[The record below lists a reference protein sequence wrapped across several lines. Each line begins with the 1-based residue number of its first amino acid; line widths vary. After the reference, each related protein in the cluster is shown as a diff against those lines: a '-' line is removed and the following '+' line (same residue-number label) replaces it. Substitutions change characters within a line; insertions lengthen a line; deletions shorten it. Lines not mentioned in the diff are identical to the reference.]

1 MQNSFYVNSLRLR
14 ATFFYLITA
23 LFILAVSIGIC
34 IQTSFYILSHQDN
47 PTLFE
52 IIICL
57 VLNPIVFLIGVI
69 FCNGM
74 FDLIFDSMD
83 NPPFLKFR
91 SKIMTAFT
99 ENENTINNIIKPFN
113 YFIILSFEFFP
124 IFGGLLNIYATSKFD
139 ISHFAAGY
147 LLGAVFLIFLFGCVY
162 IFCNSIIL
170 SNILRQDR
178 YYDYLKALEKLETEK
193 GFLYSSKE
201 KIVSFNSEDLD
212 SNVKKPNSKL
222 GVLFF
227 VFAVFSIF
235 LSILL
240 TKPDFQDLLLSM
252 IMSGLTLFFIGQALK
267 FSFPKFLGLSFYFL
281 VGFYFSLSIALTFI
295 GLKTEGFN
303 ITKPI
308 IPVSF
313 KNNEKDQLIISN
325 KSTSYP
331 ICKIKW
337 QNLNLKNND
346 KYLSAL
352 DLTALS
358 STPYVYLEEHQ
369 KEFDYA
375 NNYIKGIF
383 ENTNLEPVSLEHFD
397 DWKTFGRSA
406 IVYFPE
412 LKMRVMIIRGTHT
425 YSELLY
431 DLNLFAFIELLNF
444 FDIVTPVIGLLPD
457 DLIQSLVKW
466 ADLRRFFNSKDMM
479 SEVLSLADYYNNI
492 SLKNQDEFIIIG
504 HSLGGVLAGM
514 ISAKLGISGVA
525 ISAPG
530 TKHILKRYNINSDEK
545 LHRSLTNIIFDND
558 LISQVDE
565 HLGSI
570 NLFRCEYDDYRL
582 CHDPNAL
589 LCKIYENCGDKNLR
603 ALNFSCSEDK
613 FSSFYYS
620 QINN

>member
-52 IIICL
+52 IITCL

-99 ENENTINNIIKPFN
+99 ENENIIHNIIKPFN

-124 IFGGLLNIYATSKFD
+124 IFGGLLNIYATTKFD

-147 LLGAVFLIFLFGCVY
+147 LLGGVFLIFLFACLY
-162 IFCNSIIL
+162 IFCNSVIL

-193 GFLYSSKE
+193 GFLHSSKE
-201 KIVSFNSEDLD
+201 KIDNFNSKDLD
-212 SNVKKPNSKL
+212 WNVKKPNIKL
-222 GVLFF
+222 GILSFLFAILT
-227 VFAVFSIF
+227 VF
-235 LSILL
+235 LSVIL
-240 TKPDFQDLLLSM
+240 TRPDFQDLLLSM
-252 IMSGLTLFFIGQALK
+252 IMSGLTLFFIGLSLK
-267 FSFPKFLGLSFYFL
+267 FSFPKILGVSFYFL
-281 VGFYFSLSIALTFI
+281 VGFYFCLSISLTFV

-303 ITKPI
+303 ITKPV
-308 IPVSF
+308 IPISF
-313 KNNEKDQLIISN
+313 KKNKTEKLLISDN
-325 KSTSYP
+325 STSYP

-337 QNLNLKNND
+337 QNSNIKSND

-358 STPYVYLEEHQ
+358 STPYVYLEQHQ

-375 NNYIKGIF
+375 NDYIKGIF
-383 ENTNLEPVSLEHFD
+383 ENTNLAPVSLEHFD

-412 LKMRVMIIRGTHT
+412 LKIRVMIIRGTHT

-431 DLNLFAFIELLNF
+431 DLNVFSFIELLIF
-444 FDIVTPVIGLLPD
+444 FDIITPVIGLLPD

-466 ADLRRFFNSKDMM
+466 ADLRRLFNTNDLFINVMN
-479 SEVLSLADYYNNI
+479 LANDYNNI

-504 HSLGGVLAGM
+504 HSLGGVLAGI
-514 ISAKLGISGVA
+514 ISAKLNISGVA

-530 TKHILKRYNINSDEK
+530 TKHILKRYDINNDEK
-545 LHRSLTNIIFDND
+545 LHQSLTNIIFDND

-570 NLFRCEYDDYRL
+570 NPFRCQYEDKRL
-582 CHDPNAL
+582 CHNPNAL
-589 LCKIYENCGDKNLR
+589 LCKIYENCGDKSLR

-613 FSSFYYS
+613 FSSFYNS